1 MTKSV
6 IFICIFL
13 HFFVLLHE
21 KGLGVVRKW
30 HEQPR
35 NNKTYKIMGATIY
48 LPNICSIAMHKGEL
62 AYCLN
67 ISPYKLKKLIKDNEK
82 ALTRLGYSK
91 YDKML
96 YPVAVNYLLQ
106 RSGLRIDEEKLM
118 EILGKTI
125 VKIV

>member
-1 MTKSV
+1 
-6 IFICIFL
+6 
-13 HFFVLLHE
+13 
-21 KGLGVVRKW
+21 
-30 HEQPR
+30 
-35 NNKTYKIMGATIY
+35 MGATIY

-67 ISPYKLKKLIKDNEK
+67 ISAYKLKKLIKANQK
-82 ALTRLGYSK
+82 ALERMGYTP

-96 YPVAVNYLLQ
+96 YPVVVNYLLQ